1 MLRINAGAGGRIASV
16 DHLDAARRVTQET
29 PVLILAAGA
38 VQTPRLL
45 LLGAGAE
52 SPEGLANGSGQ
63 VGRNFMETLGWR
75 STGLL
80 AGLRNSHMGLP
91 ADAISWDYNA
101 PGAVPGAVGGCR
113 FNAATQEAGLTG
125 PIAYGSRLIDGF
137 GAGFK
142 GRMRREFGS
151 AVAVG
156 AIAEVIPDDR
166 SRVTLDTEVRDAEG
180 NPVARIA
187 SVLTANS
194 LTLLHFIAARSRA
207 LLAEAGAEIVEESGS
222 WDGFSASHVFG
233 TCRMGADSATSVVDA
248 RGRAHDHDNLW
259 IADASVFASS
269 GGGESPALTISAL
282 AVRTA
287 EALLG

>member
-1 MLRINAGAGGRIASV
+1 MRYTTRHSPIRTDAPVLRINAGAGGRIASV
-16 DHLDAARRVTQET
+16 EHLDRAKRVT
-29 PVLILAAGA
+29 
-38 VQTPRLL
+38 
-45 LLGAGAE
+45 
-52 SPEGLANGSGQ
+52 
-63 VGRNFMETLGWR
+63 
-75 STGLL
+75 
-80 AGLRNSHMGLP
+80 
-91 ADAISWDYNA
+91 
-101 PGAVPGAVGGCR
+101 
-113 FNAATQEAGLTG
+113 
-125 PIAYGSRLIDGF
+125 
-137 GAGFK
+137 
-142 GRMRREFGS
+142 
-151 AVAVG
+151 
-156 AIAEVIPDDR
+156 
-166 SRVTLDTEVRDAEG
+166 
-180 NPVARIA
+180 RIA

-287 EALLG
+287 AALLG